1 MKRIFYSAVFACSL
15 LLSQQPLQAA
25 SPDPAAL
32 KAQHDLVK
40 GAAIY
45 NSTCAVCHNNGIMGA
60 PKPGDKVAWSARVAG
75 GFAPVLANSI
85 KGFKGMPARGGKQSL
100 TDAQIADAVA
110 FMVTKSL

>member
-1 MKRIFYSAVFACSL
+1 MRRILYSAVVACSL
-15 LLSQQPLQAA
+15 FLCQQSLQAA
-25 SPDPAAL
+25 PPDPAAL
-32 KAQHDLVK
+32 RTQHDLVR
-40 GAAIY
+40 GGSIY
-45 NSTCAVCHNNGIMGA
+45 NSTCAVCHNTGIMGA

-110 FMVTKSL
+110 FMVAKSL